1 MYYRAVGSREGGQA
15 AIEDHSMAEILL
27 LFHPKSGGAITN
39 PRPPFDGPVL
49 IFQLPAG
56 NFGCISQLRLNFF
69 YHINYQILILFWCH
83 TMMHSF
89 KKSTCRSISIFITV
103 CAAVRKKT
111 EDKDVKNIYNSCK
124 KECFFLL
131 KCTKCLKWLQSV
143 DWKEYLPNLLET
155 ALLPQIFVFWV
166 SNFGY
171 LHIFLFC
178 LTVQS
183 FRKIGQHLY

>member
-124 KECFFLL
+124 KECFFYSSA
-131 KCTKCLKWLQSV
+131 QNASN

-155 ALLPQIFVFWV
+155 ALLPKIFVFWV
-166 SNFGY
+166 RDFWETNFGY
-171 LHIFLFC
+171 LLIF
-178 LTVQS
+178 
-183 FRKIGQHLY
+183 